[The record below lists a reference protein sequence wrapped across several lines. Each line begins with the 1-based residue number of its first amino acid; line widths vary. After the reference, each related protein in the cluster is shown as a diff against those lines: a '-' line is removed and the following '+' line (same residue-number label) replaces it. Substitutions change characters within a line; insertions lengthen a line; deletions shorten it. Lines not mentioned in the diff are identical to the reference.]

1 MNKYSV
7 FFRLLPE
14 QRKRLFELLD
24 VRIRSFRRGEKIM
37 ELAEDDSKTGI
48 LMEGLAYLISNND
61 SGEENIIDYYQP
73 GHIFSSHFTPD
84 TNVNLYSIIA
94 KKSCIVYFFSYESI
108 SHNIEVNDGLHLRF
122 LDNIITSTSCRNQI
136 HIDILSQRTIRQK
149 LLTYFGYLHEI
160 TQQNE
165 LTLPI
170 PLSDLAAYICTDR
183 CAMMR
188 ELKKMNNEGLIISK
202 GQQVTLI

>member
-14 QRKRLFELLD
+14 QRKILFESLD
-24 VRIRSFRRGEKIM
+24 IKSRSFSRGEKIM
-37 ELAEDDSKTGI
+37 DLADDDSRTGI

-73 GHIFSSHFTPD
+73 GHIFCGRFTPD

-94 KKSCIVYFFSYESI
+94 KKKCIVYFFSYESI
-108 SHNIEVNDGLHLRF
+108 VQNIKDNAEIHLRF
-122 LDNIITSTSCRNQI
+122 VDNVIASTSCRNQI

-149 LLTYFGYLHEI
+149 LLTYFSYLHEI

-170 PLSDLAAYICTDR
+170 PLSDLADYICTDR

-188 ELKKMNNEGLIISK
+188 ELKKMNKEGIIISK
-202 GQQVTLI
+202 GQQITLI